1 VRLPWIRRTRW
12 LKLYDAIQRA
22 VASRGR
28 GWKVT
33 HTGLAKIIQL
43 YGILDAKK
51 VLEGVKRAA
60 FKKGNA

>member
-1 VRLPWIRRTRW
+1 
-12 LKLYDAIQRA
+12 LYDAIQRA

-33 HTGLAKIIQL
+33 DTGLAKIIQL
-43 YGILDAKK
+43 CGILDAKK
-51 VLEGVKRAA
+51 ALEGVKRAA